1 MLKKVSRLDYFTLQ
15 VFTGLIEL
23 KNGSAVADRM
33 QTTQS
38 KISRSLTCLREVL
51 EDELFV
57 RQQYGFEPNQVALKI
72 YPMVQTILEQY
83 DNIVATTIDRGA
95 EPYQLS
101 VATYEQWSL
110 MAMNCVHETCHC
122 IEGGVSINIQPW
134 TDNVDQRL
142 CQGKI
147 DCSISTEPINHPM
160 VNNYKLGDITHF
172 FIVAKTGHPILT
184 SSQPLIDLFN
194 YPLALVNTNLHE
206 QQAHPIET
214 YAAAHKLNI
223 KIALK
228 SPSLRMLVDH
238 VCHCD
243 DIALLSSAMSMAYF
257 ENRSDVDY
265 IDVSLLW
272 RETSGIECDSY
283 YLHCH
288 KSIKPQLANCL
299 KTVLKEKLSE
309 MQSHYEEVAS
319 GHSLSSGLPTS
330 HSSEHSLTHLS
341 KHCCSHKVDTTS
353 STNCTTKDHCPNDTS
368 DAPAPRCCDA

>member
-15 VFTGLIEL
+15 VFIGLIEL

-72 YPMVQTILEQY
+72 YPMVQTVLEQY
-83 DNIVATTIDRGA
+83 DKIVATTIDKGT

-122 IEGGVSINIQPW
+122 IEGGVSINILPW
-134 TDNVDQRL
+134 TDNIAQRL

-147 DCSISTEPINHPM
+147 DCSISTEPINHTM
-160 VNNYKLGDITHF
+160 VNNYKLGDISYF
-172 FIVAKTGHPILT
+172 FIVARTGHPILT
-184 SSQPLIDLFN
+184 SSQPLVDLFN

-206 QQAHPIET
+206 QQAHPIEE
-214 YAAAHKLNI
+214 YATAHNLNI

-243 DIALLSSAMSMAYF
+243 DIALLSSAMSMVYF
-257 ENRSDVDY
+257 ENRNDVDY
-265 IDVSLLW
+265 IDVSQLW
-272 RETSGIECDSY
+272 RETSGIECESY

-288 KSIKPQLANCL
+288 KSIKPQLVNCL
-299 KTVLKEKLSE
+299 KTVLTEKLTE
-309 MQSHYEEVAS
+309 MQSHYDAVAS
-319 GHSLSSGLPTS
+319 GHNLTCDSSTEPTAK
-330 HSSEHSLTHLS
+330 HSS
-341 KHCCSHKVDTTS
+341 KHCCPHGTSNRS
-353 STNCTTKDHCPNDTS
+353 STDGMTKSHCPNDTS
-368 DAPAPRCCDA
+368 DDPAPRCCDN